1 MPGWELWEPLGF
13 GKRGIGAGLGV
24 KYLSS
29 GSSVWIPDEIE
40 LAELLLLLD
49 SNGTSS
55 TFKRCPGSKGQNV
68 VDG

>member
-1 MPGWELWEPLGF
+1 
-13 GKRGIGAGLGV
+13 
-24 KYLSS
+24 LSS

-49 SNGTSS
+49 SKGTSS

-68 VDG
+68 VEG